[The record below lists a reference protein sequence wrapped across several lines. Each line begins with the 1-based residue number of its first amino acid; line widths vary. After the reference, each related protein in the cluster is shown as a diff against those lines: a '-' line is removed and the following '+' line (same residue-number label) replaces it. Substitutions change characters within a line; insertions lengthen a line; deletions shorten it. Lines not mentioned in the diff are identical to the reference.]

1 MLTKATLIR
10 HLELQT
16 APTALDNDSV
26 NEYFNRYRLNS
37 IDFARFLNLAYF

>member
-16 APTALDNDSV
+16 APTALDTEAV
-26 NEYFNRYRLNS
+26 NEYFNRYRVNS
-37 IDFARFLNLAYF
+37 IDFSRFLNLAYF